1 MSVQKRAAEYVN
13 KLATS
18 RGMADEHKRIFTGGG
33 RSVSPA
39 TQVPAI
45 KTAGGLK
52 GPKVA

>member
-1 MSVQKRAAEYVN
+1 MSLGKRASEYIA
-13 KLATS
+13 KTATS
-18 RGMADEHKRIFTGGG
+18 RGMSNENKNIFTGGG